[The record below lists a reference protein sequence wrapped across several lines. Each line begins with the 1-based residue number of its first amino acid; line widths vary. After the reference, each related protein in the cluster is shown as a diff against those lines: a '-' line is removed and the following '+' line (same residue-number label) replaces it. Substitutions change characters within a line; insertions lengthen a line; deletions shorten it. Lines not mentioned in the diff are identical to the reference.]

1 MKIGIYICSNG
12 YGHFHRMLQVCSNL
26 PYYDIDIYCER
37 YQYNRFNPQRPN
49 LNFIFYDESNIRW
62 DKKEFGSLDVGD
74 IDKYDK
80 VITDNLVEVLKYRP
94 DAIYSGSFLWSDVWR
109 DRFGDNE
116 FSDEQDKIFH
126 DVKPK
131 VICNGDV
138 VFGQLKDYENKVNI
152 GWGCKDDF
160 KDIKEFNLDTIVCVP
175 PSLNYTDE
183 YTEKFLEIREDYQND
198 FNFSFNLNHTENSLF
213 VIRPGLGVITTCVAK
228 RIPIIALWADEDS
241 SEIKHLAKRVEELGI
256 GRRLNVY
263 DDFEL
268 PMNIDECRESF
279 KKLKLNG
286 YEKFARR
293 IQYEQ
298 YDA

>member
-109 DRFGDNE
+109 DRFGDNK

-138 VFGQLKDYENKVNI
+138 VFGQLKDYQNKIDI
-152 GWGCKDDF
+152 GWGCRDESF
-160 KDIKEFNLDTIVCVP
+160 SYFSPDTIVCVP
-175 PSLNYTDE
+175 PSLNYTDD
-183 YTEKFLEIREDYQND
+183 YTEKFLEIRDNFQND
-198 FNFSFNLNHTENSLF
+198 FNFSFNLNHTENSIF
-213 VIRPGLGVITTCVAK
+213 VIRPGLGMITTCVSK
-228 RIPIIALWADEDS
+228 RIPIIALWDENDS
-241 SEIKHLAKRVEELGI
+241 VEIKHLAHRVEDLGLGI
-256 GRRLNVY
+256 ALNIN
-263 DDFEL
+263 DDL
-268 PMNIDECRESF
+268 VIPPHITTYRESF
-279 KKLKLNG
+279 KRLKLNG
-286 YEKFARR
+286 YLEFARL
-293 IQYEQ
+293 INENT
-298 YDA
+298 